1 MCRSA
6 LNRGSVA
13 YCPNVAR
20 FLLALATLLVVAGC
34 TSSGNDTSARSSSAA
49 HPTAGTSASTGSSGS
64 AGASTT
70 DSGGGGGGTPVAA
83 TSAPSVAPN
92 GAVSKSAYTDQGG
105 VWPLTVTD
113 GALSCEFGTQVV
125 FKTSDGSVYAVNAA
139 AQAAKEW
146 DDISSIRADDP
157 KHPGHKLPLD
167 DLIASGQALC

>member
-1 MCRSA
+1 MNRRSVTCR
-6 LNRGSVA
+6 
-13 YCPNVAR
+13 PPVAR
-20 FLLALATLLVVAGC
+20 FLLALATLLLVAGC
-34 TSSGNDTSARSSSAA
+34 TSSGKGDSAQSSAA
-49 HPTAGTSASTGSSGS
+49 RTTASSATSAQQSGSTGTSASDS
-64 AGASTT
+64 AGGAA
-70 DSGGGGGGTPVAA
+70 PVAV

-92 GAVSKSAYTDQGG
+92 GTVSKTTYTDQGG

-125 FKTSDGSVYAVNAA
+125 FKTEDGTVYAVNSA

-146 DDISSIRADDP
+146 NDISSIRADDP